1 MIIDAIQE
9 YITAYH
15 NLSKA
20 ITNDQEKQ
28 YFVKHADVSKATDLL
43 EDLIS
48 SKTMLQPAFE
58 LLLKINK
65 EEALYIIKSW
75 YLSRN
80 ISRAITDPVEDLDI
94 MFTDIKEILGE
105 EELDKL
111 LKNKKFLK
119 KNMKNKIIKRRLR
132 EAIRFAKEED

>member
-1 MIIDAIQE
+1 
-9 YITAYH
+9 
-15 NLSKA
+15 
-20 ITNDQEKQ
+20 
-28 YFVKHADVSKATDLL
+28 
-43 EDLIS
+43 
-48 SKTMLQPAFE
+48 MLQPAFE

-65 EEALYIIKSW
+65 DEALDIIKSW

>member
-28 YFVKHADVSKATDLL
+28 YFVEHADVSKATNLL
-43 EDLIS
+43 ENLIS

-65 EEALYIIKSW
+65 EEALDIIKSW

-119 KNMKNKIIKRRLR
+119 KKI
-132 EAIRFAKEED
+132 

>member
-28 YFVKHADVSKATDLL
+28 YFVEHADVSKATDLL
-43 EDLIS
+43 ENLIS
-48 SKTMLQPAFE
+48 SKTMLQSAFE

-65 EEALYIIKSW
+65 EEALDIVKSW

-80 ISRAITDPVEDLDI
+80 ISRAITDP
-94 MFTDIKEILGE
+94 DIKEILGE

-111 LKNKKFLK
+111 LKNKKCLK

>member
-1 MIIDAIQE
+1 M
-9 YITAYH
+9 
-15 NLSKA
+15 
-20 ITNDQEKQ
+20 
-28 YFVKHADVSKATDLL
+28 

>member
-1 MIIDAIQE
+1 
-9 YITAYH
+9 
-15 NLSKA
+15 
-20 ITNDQEKQ
+20 
-28 YFVKHADVSKATDLL
+28 
-43 EDLIS
+43 
-48 SKTMLQPAFE
+48 MLQPAFE

-65 EEALYIIKSW
+65 EEALYIVKSW

>member
-9 YITAYH
+9 YIIAYD

-28 YFVKHADVSKATDLL
+28 YFVEHADVSKATDLL
-43 EDLIS
+43 ENLIS
-48 SKTMLQPAFE
+48 SKTMLQSAFE

-65 EEALYIIKSW
+65 EEALYIVKSW
-75 YLSRN
+75 YLFRN

>member
-1 MIIDAIQE
+1 
-9 YITAYH
+9 
-15 NLSKA
+15 
-20 ITNDQEKQ
+20 
-28 YFVKHADVSKATDLL
+28 
-43 EDLIS
+43 
-48 SKTMLQPAFE
+48 MLQPAFE

-65 EEALYIIKSW
+65 EEALDIIKFW

>member
-1 MIIDAIQE
+1 
-9 YITAYH
+9 
-15 NLSKA
+15 
-20 ITNDQEKQ
+20 
-28 YFVKHADVSKATDLL
+28 
-43 EDLIS
+43 
-48 SKTMLQPAFE
+48 
-58 LLLKINK
+58 
-65 EEALYIIKSW
+65 
-75 YLSRN
+75 
-80 ISRAITDPVEDLDI
+80 

>member
-119 KNMKNKIIKRRLR
+119 KI
-132 EAIRFAKEED
+132 